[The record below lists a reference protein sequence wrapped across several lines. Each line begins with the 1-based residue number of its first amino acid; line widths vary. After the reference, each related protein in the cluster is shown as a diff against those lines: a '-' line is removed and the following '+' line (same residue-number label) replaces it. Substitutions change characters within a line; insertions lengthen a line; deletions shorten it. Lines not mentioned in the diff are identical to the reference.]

1 MSKKIVILDGTR
13 YEDKHLNV
21 VLTLLINVIR
31 KRYGYRIQIFKL
43 REITINPCIGCFNC
57 WIKTPG
63 TCFHQDAVADI
74 LRAIL
79 SSHTVIFFTPVI
91 FGGYSSELK
100 KIIDRFLPV
109 TLPFFKKTFGEFHHP
124 RRYTSFPHIVG
135 IGTHS
140 ATNKTVTQ
148 CFKTLVGRNAINAHT
163 TYRANVVCP
172 SDSPQKIQQQLV
184 DLLQGTDKLPRAKE
198 LNKLII
204 ENKPFSQ
211 KNKNIK
217 QKSLLIVGSQ
227 KTKPPSTSAVLGGC
241 LLEKLKLFGMQTEYY
256 SLKAH
261 LLHSQKE
268 QRTLCQAVD
277 QAGVVIFSFP
287 IYVDSPPFL
296 ATKALEIIAH
306 HKKHVKSNKPTL
318 LTGISNS
325 GLPELSQNIVALSIC
340 RNFAIECG
348 MIWAGGLIFGAGEM
362 LISGNPLTGFK
373 GFRGTKRPPLFYVA
387 HALEIAASSLVK
399 GSPIPE
405 QAIQMLAKKPLPL
418 LSVHLWHWFLMRK
431 ANRILIKEAKKNGIT
446 KEAIYSTPYAS
457 ISDKE
462 EINEKSLQ
470 GD

>member
-31 KRYGYRIQIFKL
+31 RYYGDRIQIFKL

-100 KIIDRFLPV
+100 KIIDRFLLI
-109 TLPFFKKTFGEFHHP
+109 TLPFLEKTFGEFHHP

-135 IGTHS
+135 IGTHL
-140 ATNKTVTQ
+140 ATNKKVTQ

-163 TYRANVVCP
+163 TYRANVICP
-172 SDSPQKIQQQLV
+172 SDSQQKIQQQLV
-184 DLLQGTDKLPRAKE
+184 DLLQGTDKLPRFEE
-198 LNKLII
+198 LNKLMI

-217 QKSLLIVGSQ
+217 PKALLIVGSQ
-227 KTKPPSTSAVLGGC
+227 KTKAPSTSAVLGGC
-241 LLEKLKLFGMQTEYY
+241 LLEKLKLFGMQTEHY

-261 LLHSQKE
+261 VLHSQKE

-287 IYVDSPPFL
+287 IYADSPPFL
-296 ATKALEIIAH
+296 ATSALEIIAH
-306 HKKHVKSNKPTL
+306 HKKHGEINKRSTL
-318 LTGISNS
+318 FTGISNS
-325 GLPELSQNIVALSIC
+325 GLPESSQNIVALSIC
-340 RNFAIECG
+340 RNFALECG
-348 MIWAGGLIFGAGEM
+348 MIWAGGLIFGSGEM
-362 LISGNPLTGFK
+362 LISGNPLTGFRAFK
-373 GFRGTKRPPLFYVA
+373 GAKRPPLFYVA
-387 HALEIAASSLVK
+387 HALEIAASSLVQ

-405 QAIQMLAKKPLPL
+405 QAVQMLAKKPLPL
-418 LSVHLWHWFLMRK
+418 FSVHFWHWFLMRK

-446 KEAIYSTPYAS
+446 KEAMYSNPYES
-457 ISDKE
+457 SPGKK
-462 EINEKSLQ
+462 EINEKRF
-470 GD
+470 